1 MAATGYDSARR
12 DSAACSLGERLAAMA
27 PGAELGDL
35 LAETDPA
42 LIDDDADLLEV
53 IAAWDRQIAHANA
66 KQLAAMAEFARRP
79 WLVSDDPDVAR
90 NQYGPLGAA
99 TREFAADEIAP
110 RLGISPM
117 SAGSRV
123 GLALALAGPL
133 STTAGALAS
142 GTIDMAKARTIAD
155 ACRHLD
161 PATAIELENAVL
173 DQAPKLSNGRLQT
186 ALRKAL
192 ILIDPRAAEIRSQSA
207 RGQRDVSLTPLDDG
221 VAELRAVLAAADAMT
236 IYNVL
241 TATAQAAKSSG
252 GETRTMGQLR
262 ADFLVAPF
270 TEALATGV
278 LAGLTPVKLAN
289 HRGRRAELNV
299 TVPASVIMGVS
310 NAPGELVGYGPITA
324 DVCRELARDATMR
337 RLVTNPVDGTF
348 LAADIDTYKP
358 STALARHVEFRDQ
371 RCVFLG
377 CPRPATRCH
386 LDHSDRFPDG
396 RTCHDNLGPLCE
408 RHHIFK
414 HALDRAFAQLKHHTL
429 RQPDAGT
436 FVWTMPTGHVY
447 ATTRPQVGPP
457 IKSEALGT
465 KVPLPDPPIPLEVD
479 DDPPPF

>member
-1 MAATGYDSARR
+1 MV
-12 DSAACSLGERLAAMA
+12 
-27 PGAELGDL
+27 PGPELGNL
-35 LAETDPA
+35 LAEIDPA
-42 LIDDDADLLEV
+42 LVDDDADLVEM

-66 KQLAAMAEFARRP
+66 RQLAAMAEFARRP
-79 WLVSDDPDVAR
+79 WLISNDPDVAR
-90 NQYGPLGAA
+90 DQRGALGST
-99 TREFAADEIAP
+99 TREFAEDEIAP
-110 RLGISPM
+110 RLGISPG
-117 SAGSRV
+117 SAGYRL
-123 GLALALAGPL
+123 GLAIDLASPLRATANAL
-133 STTAGALAS
+133 ST

-161 PATAIELENAVL
+161 PATAVELETAVL
-173 DQAPKLSNGRLQT
+173 GQAPNLSNGRLQT

-192 ILIDPRAAEIRSQSA
+192 IIIDPMAAQQRSRIA
-207 RGQRDVSLTPLDDG
+207 RNQRDVSLTPLDDG
-221 VAELRAVLAAADAMT
+221 VAELRAVLAAADALT
-236 IYNVL
+236 IFNVL
-241 TATAQAAKSSG
+241 TATARAAKAAG

-262 ADFLVAPF
+262 ADFMVAPF
-270 TEALATGV
+270 TEAMATGV

-348 LAADIDTYKP
+348 LAADSETYKP

-414 HALDRAFAQLKHHTL
+414 HALDKAFEQLRHRTL
-429 RQPDAGT
+429 QQPDAGT
-436 FVWTMPTGHVY
+436 FVWTMPTGHTY
-447 ATTRPQVGPP
+447 AATRPQVGPP
-457 IKSEALGT
+457 ISTEVVGSKE
-465 KVPLPDPPIPLEVD
+465 PLPQLPIPLEVD